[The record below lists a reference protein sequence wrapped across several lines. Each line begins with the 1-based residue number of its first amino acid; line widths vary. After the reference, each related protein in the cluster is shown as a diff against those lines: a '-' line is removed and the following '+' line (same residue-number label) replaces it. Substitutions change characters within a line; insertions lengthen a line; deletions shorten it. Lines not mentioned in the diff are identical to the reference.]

1 MNMHTHAH
9 TQTHMRVRNRDA
21 GCLQTTVG
29 RETRRLMKD
38 REVVT
43 AVTEV
48 TTGQE
53 GWREVEL
60 AGLRSC
66 DKLGGSS

>member
-1 MNMHTHAH
+1 MNMHTH
-9 TQTHMRVRNRDA
+9 THNRDA

-48 TTGQE
+48 TTLEE
-53 GWREVEL
+53 GSSEVEV
-60 AGLRSC
+60 AGLRSR